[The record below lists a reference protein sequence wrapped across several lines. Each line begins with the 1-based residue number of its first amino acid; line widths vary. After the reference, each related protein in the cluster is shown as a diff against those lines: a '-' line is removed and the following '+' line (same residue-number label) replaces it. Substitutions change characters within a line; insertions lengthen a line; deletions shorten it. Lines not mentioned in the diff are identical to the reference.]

1 MPGSVIGVWGP
12 AGMWIS
18 LPTKEGAGYV
28 GGRGCV
34 PRSWWEEA
42 TTTTV
47 CPFLLTFVLGFR
59 ILGLDC
65 SCSVTVIL
73 RIFYVRVGYDLCDR
87 IFHVQAGYDLCDICV
102 IQ

>member
-1 MPGSVIGVWGP
+1 MIGVGACWYVDIDAHY
-12 AGMWIS
+12 AGS
-18 LPTKEGAGYV
+18 GV
-28 GGRGCV
+28 CGGSRLV

-47 CPFLLTFVLGFR
+47 CPFLLPFVLGFR
-59 ILGLDC
+59 ILCLDY

-87 IFHVQAGYDLCDICV
+87 ILYVRAGYDL
-102 IQ
+102 